1 MKVLL
6 LTFLLVGSRL
16 YGQGSTPAP
25 ATVAAT
31 TGGLTTITSDSLD
44 LNLGKEKGKKQGLF
58 RGNVTVDEPR
68 FTMTAKEM
76 TVFFADN
83 DAVQSLEA
91 RDDVIIK
98 RKDGS
103 SETSSEKAVYEVT
116 DKKLILLKV
125 TRQPK
130 VTTSDKKIVKA
141 DKIIIYPE
149 DDKMTTEGKSSVE
162 LKAP

>member
-1 MKVLL
+1 MKHLFL
-6 LTFLLVGSRL
+6 FLLMTGSL
-16 YGQGSTPAP
+16 AFTQDSTPTPPAP
-25 ATVAAT
+25 AASTNS
-31 TGGLTTITSDSLD
+31 LTTITSDSLD
-44 LNLGKEKGKKQGLF
+44 LNLGKANGKKQGLF

-103 SETSSEKAVYEVT
+103 SETLSEKAVYEMA

-130 VTTSDKKIVKA
+130 VTTSDKKIVEA
-141 DKIIIYPE
+141 DTIIIYPE
-149 DDKMTTEGKSSVE
+149 DNKLETKGKSSVK